1 MKINKLMVQNF
12 RNHKQT
18 EIFLDKVNFFVGRN
32 NAGKSSLLAAIEWGL
47 TGKCLWTDKA
57 GRGAAELVSKGAK
70 QAAVGLEVAGI
81 GGIVRTMPPHTLQV
95 GSISGVNEGQAA
107 ILNRL
112 AADEDR
118 LKIALNAAAF
128 LNLSASEQ
136 LSFLFGAFGLQFTAD
151 KVAQQLEVWLK
162 SNGQPG
168 ERARALAAR
177 AKGYYPAGITGGPEV
192 LDVMEKR
199 AREIRR
205 ELKRDKQRAEAA
217 LAEMAATDI
226 LAAPADGRV
235 EELRNRLAGL
245 RHKRE
250 ELLTAAGDPHL
261 PARRETLVNRI
272 KSLDEKIKAARDKA
286 AELAESI
293 KGLPDGNA
301 GENCYS
307 QREKEI
313 LDSIEVFN
321 TRAAS
326 LKSRAASLTSRL
338 DTLTGAARALAG
350 VDRRCPLA
358 PEVIKCGMSKAQ
370 VEGILQQ
377 LNQERQAAR
386 DELAGIKQEL
396 LQIDDQ
402 LNRAGQKLDELKKN
416 QAAAL
421 EQARKLLLLKGELN
435 TQQVLINQLTTDR
448 DNLARE
454 LAGLP
459 EPGQEAAETAG
470 ELQQLAELMAD
481 IETQLVQAG
490 EMAALARR
498 QEELKQDIDTY
509 TAEVAD
515 LELLVKSLG
524 PDGLRRDILADVLGN
539 FLNRVNHRLGRLTEG
554 GYQLTLGADMTL
566 LCRANG
572 GPHLPL
578 KLLSKSEQLRVGI
591 AIQEAL
597 SHAAGLNFLA
607 IDEADMLDQE
617 NRDLLTGMLLDL
629 AEEYDQV
636 LVFTTVGDVQ
646 PTNPGL
652 AGVKLFWV
660 EDGKV
665 AEVD

>member
-18 EIFLDKVNFFVGRN
+18 EIVLDKVNFFVGRN

-81 GGIVRTMPPHTLQV
+81 GSIVRTIPPHTLQV

-118 LKIALNAAAF
+118 LKIALNAGAF

-136 LSFLFGAFGLQFTAD
+136 LIFLFGAFGLQFTAD
-151 KVAQQLEVWLK
+151 
-162 SNGQPG
+162 
-168 ERARALAAR
+168 
-177 AKGYYPAGITGGPEV
+177 
-192 LDVMEKR
+192 
-199 AREIRR
+199 
-205 ELKRDKQRAEAA
+205 
-217 LAEMAATDI
+217 I

-235 EELRNRLAGL
+235 KELRNRLAGL
-245 RHKRE
+245 RHKWE
-250 ELLTAAGDPHL
+250 ELLTAARDPHL

-293 KGLPDGNA
+293 KELPDGNA

-307 QREKEI
+307 QREKKI
-313 LDSIEVFN
+313 LDSIKVFN
-321 TRAAS
+321 TRATS
-326 LKSRAASLTSRL
+326 LKSRATSLTSRL
-338 DTLTGAARALAG
+338 DTLTSAARALAG

-402 LNRAGQKLDELKKN
+402 LNRAGQKLDELKKS

-435 TQQVLINQLTTDR
+435 TQQELINQLTTDR

-481 IETQLVQAG
+481 IETQLVQAV

-539 FLNRVNHRLGRLTEG
+539 FLSRVNHRLGRLTEG
-554 GYQLTLGADMTL
+554 AYQLTLGADMTL

-617 NRDLLTGMLLDL
+617 NRNLLTGMLLDL
-629 AEEYDQV
+629 AEEHDQV

-660 EDGKV
+660 
-665 AEVD
+665 

>member
-32 NAGKSSLLAAIEWGL
+32 NAGKTSLLAAIEWGL

-57 GRGAAELVSKGAK
+57 GRGAGDLVSLDAK
-70 QAAVGLEVAGI
+70 QALVALDVEGI
-81 GGIVRTMPPHTLQV
+81 GSIVRSMPPHSLQV

-112 AADEDR
+112 ATDEER
-118 LKIALNAAAF
+118 LKIVLNASAF
-128 LNLSASEQ
+128 LSMSNSEQ
-136 LSFLFGAFGLQFTAD
+136 VNFLSGVFNLQFTAE
-151 KVAQQLEVWLK
+151 KVAQRLEAWLK
-162 SNGQPG
+162 DKGQSAD
-168 ERARALAAR
+168 RARALATR
-177 AKGYYPAGITGGPEV
+177 AKGYYSAGITGGPEV
-192 LDVMEKR
+192 LDAMERR
-199 AREIRR
+199 AREYRK

-217 LAEMAATDI
+217 LAEISAAGMAA
-226 LAAPADGRV
+226 PVDGRV
-235 EELRNRLAGL
+235 EELKARLAQL
-245 RHKRE
+245 RKKRE
-250 ELLTAAGDPHL
+250 ELLTSAGDSQL
-261 PARRETLVNRI
+261 PARREALINRI
-272 KSLDEKIKAARDKA
+272 KGLDERIKAAQDKL
-286 AELAESI
+286 AELGESI
-293 KGLPDGNA
+293 KGLPDRESGVD
-301 GENCYS
+301 YS
-307 QREKEI
+307 QREKR
-313 LDSIEVFN
+313 LRDTIEGLNNRAVSFKN
-321 TRAAS
+321 RAANI
-326 LKSRAASLTSRL
+326 ASRL
-338 DTLTGAARALAG
+338 DTVTSAARALAS

-358 PEVIKCGMSKAQ
+358 PDVIKCGMSKDQ
-370 VEGILQQ
+370 VAGILQLLKDEAQ
-377 LNQERQAAR
+377 TAR
-386 DELAGIKQEL
+386 EELGSIKQEL
-396 LQIDDQ
+396 QQIETQLSGTSRELDD
-402 LNRAGQKLDELKKN
+402 LKKSE
-416 QAAAL
+416 AMAL
-421 EQARKLLLLKGELN
+421 EQTKKLLLLKGEIR
-435 TQQVLINQLTTDR
+435 TQQVLINQLNTER
-448 DNLARE
+448 DNLISE
-454 LAGLP
+454 LDRLP
-459 EPGQEAAETAG
+459 EPGREVAKTTAEL
-470 ELQQLAELMAD
+470 EQLAELMAD

-539 FLNRVNHRLGRLTEG
+539 FLSRVNHRLGRLTEG
-554 GYQLTLGADMTL
+554 AYQLTLGADMTL